1 MKKRFTLIGLIA
13 SMLVLSACGNA
24 TEQYTEKQQALIDEA
39 CVASEYYIETLDE
52 YATMPEII
60 EMYNAG
66 DEDLPA
72 EISGWIDTQQ
82 VIGILADSKVSEE
95 IDFDGKSTVTVT
107 TIVEGTNIGPDGNP
121 RQAEVV
127 FTYNQAEGD
136 FSIISNVKYT
146 FGELMKNAGLNTLL
160 GMGTVFS
167 VLILIMF
174 VIMLFEIPS
183 KMKKKSADAEQKTSS
198 VDKAVEQIAANEE
211 AQEDDTELIA
221 VISAAIAAYEGSNAS
236 GDGYVVRSIRR
247 IR

>member
-1 MKKRFTLIGLIA
+1 MKKRFSLIGIIA
-13 SMLVLSACGNA
+13 SMLVLSACGTA
-24 TEQYTEKQQALIDEA
+24 TEQYTEKQQSLINEA
-39 CVASEYYIETLDE
+39 CAASEYYIETLDE
-52 YATMPEII
+52 YSVMPEII
-60 EMYNAG
+60 EMYKNG
-66 DEDLPA
+66 DEELPE
-72 EISGWIDTQQ
+72 EISSWMDTQQ
-82 VIGILADSKVSEE
+82 VVGSLVNTKVSE
-95 IDFDGKSTVTVT
+95 DVNYDGKDTVTVT
-107 TIVEGTNIGPDGNP
+107 TIVEGTNLDPNGKP

-127 FTYNQAEGD
+127 FTYNQADAD

-167 VLILIMF
+167 VLILIMI
-174 VIMLFEIPS
+174 VIMLFELPS
-183 KMKKKSADAEQKTSS
+183 KMKKKEKDAEKPTS
-198 VDKAVEQIAANEE
+198 VDKAVEQITANEE

>member
-1 MKKRFTLIGLIA
+1 MKKRFSLIGIIA
-13 SMLVLSACGNA
+13 SMLVLSACGTA
-24 TEQYTEKQQALIDEA
+24 TVQYTEKQQSLIDEA
-39 CVASEYYIETLDE
+39 VAASEYYIETLDE
-52 YATMPEII
+52 YASMPEII

-66 DEDLPA
+66 DEDLPT
-72 EISGWIDTQQ
+72 EISSWIDTQQ
-82 VIGILADSKVSEE
+82 VVGSLVNTKVSE
-95 IDFDGKSTVTVT
+95 DVNYDGKDTVTVT
-107 TIVEGTNIGPDGNP
+107 TIVEGTNLDPEGKP

-136 FSIISNVKYT
+136 FGIISNVKYT

-160 GMGTVFS
+160 GMGTVFT

-183 KMKKKSADAEQKTSS
+183 KMKKKEKEAEKPTS
-198 VDKAVEQIAANEE
+198 VDKAVEQITANEE
-211 AQEDDTELIA
+211 AQDDTELIA
-221 VISAAIAAYEGSNAS
+221 VISAAIAAYEGSSAS